1 MLPIICS
8 LIQICLF
15 LYYNSLYINYIF
27 LISCILTIKYLM
39 INYIITFFV
48 VKYLTNYVWTIWKQ
62 DLNKKSNNKI
72 VFYIFITLFKPDISL
87 ESGIYLLFEFMKI
100 H

>member
-8 LIQICLF
+8 IIQICLF

-48 VKYLTNYVWTIWKQ
+48 VKYLTNVWTIWKQ
-62 DLNKKSNNKI
+62 DLNKNKMSNNKI
-72 VFYIFITLFKPDISL
+72 VLLYFFNFI
-87 ESGIYLLFEFMKI
+87 
-100 H
+100 